1 MKTLQVTRQ
10 ANGGLHC
17 ATFASAVADA
27 HPALR
32 NYSAAILVPSST
44 CSTLAAPYLNQMVCA
59 PDHRPSCRACP
70 TEPHGRASAASP
82 IARADGVSDMTP
94 NTAYIYL
101 SVAIISEV
109 IGTLALKSS
118 DGFSKVYP
126 SLTVIAGYAVAF
138 FFLSLALRTV
148 PVGIAYAIWAGAGTA
163 LIVLVSAVLLK
174 QSLDAAALI
183 GIPLIVAGIVI
194 INLGSQAAAH

>member
-1 MKTLQVTRQ
+1 
-10 ANGGLHC
+10 
-17 ATFASAVADA
+17 
-27 HPALR
+27 
-32 NYSAAILVPSST
+32 
-44 CSTLAAPYLNQMVCA
+44 
-59 PDHRPSCRACP
+59 
-70 TEPHGRASAASP
+70 
-82 IARADGVSDMTP
+82 MTP
-94 NTAYIYL
+94 NMAYVYL

-126 SLTVIAGYAVAF
+126 SVTVIAGYAVAF
-138 FFLSLALRTV
+138 FFLSLTLRTV

-194 INLGSQAAAH
+194 INLGSHAAAH

>member
-1 MKTLQVTRQ
+1 MDADQGGILAAGPDGVCPGSQTETPCLPYR
-10 ANGGLHC
+10 AAWSRFGGL
-17 ATFASAVADA
+17 
-27 HPALR
+27 
-32 NYSAAILVPSST
+32 
-44 CSTLAAPYLNQMVCA
+44 
-59 PDHRPSCRACP
+59 
-70 TEPHGRASAASP
+70 P
-82 IARADGVSDMTP
+82 IARADGVPDMTP

-126 SLTVIAGYAVAF
+126 SVTVLAAYAVAF
-138 FFLSLALRTV
+138 FFLSLTLRTV

-194 INLGSQAAAH
+194 INLGSHAAAH